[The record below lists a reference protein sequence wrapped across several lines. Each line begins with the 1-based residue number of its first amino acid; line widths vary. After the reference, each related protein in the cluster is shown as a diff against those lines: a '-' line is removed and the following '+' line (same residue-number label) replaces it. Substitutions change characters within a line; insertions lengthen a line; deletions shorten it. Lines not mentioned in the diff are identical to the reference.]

1 MLMLDELE
9 HMISEN
15 IHIALFSLSRIVT
28 IRENLSQEEQLRLN
42 DLEQVILKE
51 TAPIFLTLLQNA
63 FNRLSLTANLDM
75 INVKERWQYYSDQE
89 KKQISEIERDMKTWD
104 KLYYNDKHRKT
115 IKQWKEEYS

>member
-1 MLMLDELE
+1 
-9 HMISEN
+9 MISEN